1 MQGSK
6 GRGRSWGKRKEL
18 RGEKNKRERE
28 RENKSEREGRR
39 AGREQHWRRLENGLV

>member
-1 MQGSK
+1 MGVEEGGFVEFEEGTWVQGSK

-28 RENKSEREGRR
+28 SEREGRSR
-39 AGREQHWRRLENGLV
+39 